1 MRLGSQARGRAHP
14 WLRVTLNL
22 GVAGALLYSLREVLK
37 RRTNVRARKNSIRA
51 AGDRILQL
59 PRPATTDAE
68 TSVGAATSPASDSV
82 NDQAAQNILVRGLI
96 HSEAQAGLATN
107 NWTRILFPGWD
118 VFLFV
123 TLFVGAMLLAL
134 VIMPKP
140 ASVERLPLEAPA
152 VESDAEDQQGR
163 PLYLSNLKLYESHG
177 GVNLQP
183 AEKRFLDKSNDIF
196 IEIAGRLKS
205 EVTSPGKVRVSIDLP
220 KYAGVVARCANR
232 FETEFSPAD
241 CHIEDR
247 SLVISGAV
255 TPQSDGFVV
264 VARVIGIPGVW
275 LSATSAHADARLPL
289 IYDQHRNM
297 GSAEQSAFPVSIQFD
312 IPEAPKWSW
321 SGICQKSDQPMSL
334 GITQS
339 MLNPPSHQTASPRQL
354 VACEMMSSTP
364 TPIRYSSPE
373 CCSAWP
379 AGRYSL
385 LSKAVWQ
392 SSNAHRISGE
402 LPGRQEAS
410 RAARFWNPHR
420 GRIYG

>member
-321 SGICQKSDQPMSL
+321 SGDLPKVGPTYVSWDYTVDAKSSISSDRKPSPISGVRDDVVDANTNKVFIAGVLL
-334 GITQS
+334 G
-339 MLNPPSHQTASPRQL
+339 
-354 VACEMMSSTP
+354 VA
-364 TPIRYSSPE
+364 
-373 CCSAWP
+373 
-379 AGRYSL
+379 GGSL
-385 LSKAVWQ
+385 LAAFQSGVAVIQRTQDQRRTARKAR
-392 SSNAHRISGE
+392 S
-402 LPGRQEAS
+402 
-410 RAARFWNPHR
+410 
-420 GRIYG
+420 